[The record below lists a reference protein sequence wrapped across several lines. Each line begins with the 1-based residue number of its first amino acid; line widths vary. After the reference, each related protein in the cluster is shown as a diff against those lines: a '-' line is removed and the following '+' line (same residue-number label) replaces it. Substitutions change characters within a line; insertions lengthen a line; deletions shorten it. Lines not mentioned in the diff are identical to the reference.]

1 MLYNTKLELCEPT
14 KLLERIT
21 VDNLRFINPLGHDY
35 VSGAYQI
42 SPTVQTISGA
52 NYSFAKY
59 AGSGS
64 LLPVGVPPTWESYE
78 TNISNTV
85 YSNIYG
91 VNKLFDIYPLCFW
104 RLTTDT
110 AGQNFQTAQNTRLT
124 ITRPDGSTAYT
135 GTFSQTS
142 DTSIGSIN
150 LSQVGQYTLTYNT
163 INGDGTDST
172 GNVAKYTFNTVQN
185 TVAKEPYTI
194 TQVINRILNAGLGRL
209 NGHFTLDPTIA
220 SAWANIPAPEFEITG
235 KTLYEALLMVG
246 GYRTIQ
252 AIPRLGPTPNS
263 PNDWE
268 FNFITFD
275 SLNGAEV
282 WTPPVPKLD
291 YHYEQNANSYCGGI
305 ESYVD
310 NFVDNTGN
318 GTVGLPFPTTVRTES
333 TELIIDD
340 KHAIIPT
347 KFPIYKVN
355 TLTQAYINSSGSQ
368 VGDITPFV
376 FEYSEYSKLTSYLG
390 QFPTAKQFAF
400 YYIQGQPNIY
410 GLCLKPETATTLGI
424 AIQQMAAV
432 QIAENKS
439 GQEYNSS
446 NGIAAF
452 AYMVNY
458 TPMSSRRLRQYRPYQ
473 DAYPN
478 NNMLYYNQ
486 SANIVDSRN
495 YGGRMK
501 AELARIGNPT
511 EIETYRLSAL
521 SQVPKAGML
530 KDGKY
535 ISQVN
540 WEIGINYIKV
550 SIYLVKNYNR
560 LNEYIGIN
568 SMQRFYEVSEK
579 QATQRTCNYSYF
591 CTVGKSD
598 TSGQGFS
605 LTYYANS
612 QLSGMLRGTITG
624 ASKSKVGYALV
635 QPLAEDGTDI
645 QSLLAMEVVSNAFG
659 NSVCFYIAFA
669 DNYSAG
675 NQALYN
681 ASARKLQRAV
691 PYGDEYGALNKLN
704 LLLLPNAYAK
714 STSYSNQVST
724 STQTAFCDGL
734 PSVSSS
740 DFLLANTYKLA
751 QFNTPV
757 IDKNSGESLAV
768 EVQIHFQ
775 ANQDNIVIGSALAQY
790 NPLVA
795 NDIPQISYVAL
806 PYEIQPLQET
816 IPTSDV
822 TTYKV
827 TTPEGLHTSTGA
839 YMNGVTNTTGQTA
852 QSWACVT
859 ADGEIIFAVNQQ
871 LANGA
876 QGQTVYFNTNLQ

>member
-1 MLYNTKLELCEPT
+1 MLYNTKLELVEPT
-14 KLLERIT
+14 KMLERIT

-35 VSGAYQI
+35 IAGAYTLPTPTVNLSG
-42 SPTVQTISGA
+42 SPTVPPQMPTTAYKNIVASDNVQILGYTIYQVFLTKIEYLQTTVTVTVNGNQIYKGQVSLSQPNGYVMTTLNVASG
-52 NYSFAKY
+52 N
-59 AGSGS
+59 
-64 LLPVGVPPTWESYE
+64 
-78 TNISNTV
+78 NITIV
-85 YSNIYG
+85 YS
-91 VNKLFDIYPLCFW
+91 
-104 RLTTDT
+104 
-110 AGQNFQTAQNTRLT
+110 AQYESEIDPGTYIDCDAT
-124 ITRPDGSTAYT
+124 ITLYS
-135 GTFSQTS
+135 
-142 DTSIGSIN
+142 
-150 LSQVGQYTLTYNT
+150 
-163 INGDGTDST
+163 
-172 GNVAKYTFNTVQN
+172 VQN
-185 TVAKEPYTI
+185 TTAKEPYTI

-209 NGHFTLDPTIA
+209 NGYFTLDPAIA

-263 PNDWE
+263 ANDWE

-305 ESYVD
+305 ETYVD

-340 KHAIIPT
+340 NYAIIPT

-376 FEYSEYSKLTSYLG
+376 FEYSEYSKLTSYIG

-439 GQEYNSS
+439 GQKYNSTK
-446 NGIAAF
+446 GIAAF

-473 DAYPN
+473 GAYPN

-521 SQVPKAGML
+521 SQIPKAGMI

-540 WEIGINYIKV
+540 WEIGTNYIKV

-591 CTVGKSD
+591 CTVGKGD
-598 TSGQGFS
+598 TSGSSYLKLSYENVLLSF
-605 LTYYANS
+605 
-612 QLSGMLRGTITG
+612 LSGTATG
-624 ASKSKVGYALV
+624 DNNKKVAFALV
-635 QPLAEDGTDI
+635 QPLTEDGTDI
-645 QSLLAMEVVSNAFG
+645 QSPFALEVVGSGFG
-659 NSVCFYIAFA
+659 NSCALYFAFA

-681 ASARKLQRAV
+681 AAARKVQRAV
-691 PYGDEYGALNKLN
+691 PYGDEYGQLYN
-704 LLLLPNAYAK
+704 LDVTFMPT
-714 STSYSNQVST
+714 STLKTLTYSDQVST
-724 STQTAFCDGL
+724 ATATAFCDQL
-734 PSVSSS
+734 PSVEK
-740 DFLLANTYKLA
+740 DT
-751 QFNTPV
+751 FNTELGLMSFSTPA

-795 NDIPQISYVAL
+795 SEIPKIIYVAL
-806 PYEIQPLQET
+806 PYEIQPLQEI
-816 IPTSDV
+816 IPTADV

-827 TTPEGLHTSTGA
+827 TTPTCS
-839 YMNGVTNTTGQTA
+839 YNKDYIRVPGVTNTTGQTA

-859 ADGEIIFAVNQQ
+859 SDGEIVFAVNQQ